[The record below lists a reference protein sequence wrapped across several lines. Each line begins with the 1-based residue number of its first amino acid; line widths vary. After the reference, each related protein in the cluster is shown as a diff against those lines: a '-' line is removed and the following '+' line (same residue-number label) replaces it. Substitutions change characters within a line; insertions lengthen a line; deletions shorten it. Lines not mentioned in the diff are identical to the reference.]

1 MHVQII
7 LSQSVTMCICVRLR
21 LFFLLLLFVS
31 LEKKIGIYIYE
42 SYHCTVHTVKLWM
55 RMDPGRVNYM
65 RAAADM
71 MRSHAGIMLSS
82 STNKHH
88 PPLAVPLC
96 LLNYISSLSSRP
108 LMLALAHTSSSPWL
122 IHAQTITIYI
132 VLAFFI
138 PWKLQ
143 LLTCR
148 GLYTRCMKSI
158 IPYI

>member
-88 PPLAVPLC
+88 PPLSVPLC
-96 LLNYISSLSSRP
+96 LLNY
-108 LMLALAHTSSSPWL
+108 MLALAHLWFPTPLPFHTFFSSPWL
-122 IHAQTITIYI
+122 IHAQIIIIYI
-132 VLAFFI
+132 LYSRLFP

-143 LLTCR
+143 PLTCR
-148 GLYTRCMKSI
+148 SVCQMHA
-158 IPYI
+158 